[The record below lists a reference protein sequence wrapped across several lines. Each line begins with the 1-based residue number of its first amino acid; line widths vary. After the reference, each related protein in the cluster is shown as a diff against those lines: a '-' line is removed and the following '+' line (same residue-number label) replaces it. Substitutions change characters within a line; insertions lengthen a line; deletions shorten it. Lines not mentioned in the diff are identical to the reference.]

1 MMRQLI
7 YDALHA
13 LVISGELKAIYQGE
27 SMLKAPNPRDFPI
40 AVYRIG
46 NETNENLGS
55 GSTAYRK
62 FFQVYLHDVPAD
74 YNRIDTLIPVIR
86 DALTAAAPSGHVL
99 EVMWRENS
107 RDLSDE
113 YMGSI
118 VRYLRFEAALAQ

>member
-7 YDALHA
+7 YDALQA
-13 LVISGELKAIYQGE
+13 LVASGDLKGVYQGE

-62 FFQVYLHDVPAD
+62 FFQVYVHDVPAD
-74 YNRIDTLIPVIR
+74 YSKIDDLIPKIR
-86 DALTAAAPSGHVL
+86 IALTSAAPSGHVL
-99 EVMWRENS
+99 EIMWRENS
-107 RDLSDE
+107 RDLDDE
-113 YMGSI
+113 FMGSI